1 MPEQDQPIFARV
13 TGALLECPS
22 CGELWDIRAGA
33 WQTGR
38 QRGARKHQAG
48 AFDPLTARFTCS
60 CGLRAVLGL
69 VLYLVGEGERDPQP
83 PKDWRAGVRQRARLR
98 AQGGG
103 GRLSGESW
111 RQRQARGR
119 GANQIRKGRVAE

>member
-1 MPEQDQPIFARV
+1 VPEQDQPIFARIA
-13 TGALLECPS
+13 GALLECPS

-48 AFDPLTARFTCS
+48 AFDPLTARFTCCS

-119 GANQIRKGRVAE
+119 GANQIRKEGG

>member
-1 MPEQDQPIFARV
+1 MLEVDQPIFARV

-119 GANQIRKGRVAE
+119 GANQIRKEGG